1 MKIFIDTANIEAI
14 RKYSDMGIIDGVT
27 TNPTTI
33 ATEGKKFNDLVSE
46 IVATISGPVS
56 VEAVSLDVEGM
67 VEEGRQLSRIAPNI
81 VVKIPATSQGLKAV
95 KTLDCENIRT
105 NMTLVFST
113 NQALLA
119 AKVGATYVSPFI
131 GRLDD
136 MGQVGMEVVREILD
150 CFRNYDF
157 ETQVIVASIRHPLH
171 VVEAA
176 RAGAHA
182 ATIPPNV
189 LDAMIRHSL
198 TDVGL
203 QRFLEDW
210 KKVQKQGR

>member
-176 RAGAHA
+176 KAGAHA